1 MTLNGCEFDKAC
13 EGDPDVVRDAA
24 VGYFVQIGYAL
35 EKRTDAKVHLKF
47 DGTWFT
53 TAPEKHTHH
62 VYVAA
67 RAGGLHFEFT
77 TGIVASYW
85 TESDVKFAEGR
96 ADAAVRAA
104 RGFLAN
110 GGDYRGSDAE
120 PMVAC
125 RYCGKISLQ
134 SLGHCTC
141 CGAKTT

>member
-13 EGDPDVVRDAA
+13 AGDPDVVRDAA
-24 VGYFVQIGYAL
+24 VGYLVQIGYAL

-47 DGTWFT
+47 DGSWF
-53 TAPEKHTHH
+53 AKSPEKHTHH
-62 VYVAA
+62 VYVSA
-67 RAGGLHFEFT
+67 RNGGLHFEFT

-96 ADAAVRAA
+96 ADAALHAA

-110 GGDYRGSDAE
+110 GGDYRSSDAE

-125 RYCGKISLQ
+125 KYCGKISLQ

-141 CGAKTT
+141 CGAKT